1 MPMTQAAGAAAPRP
15 SHAVL
20 RQAARWYALLRDG
33 KAGMQDRADWEA
45 WLRADAAHQTA
56 WRYVEHISRGFE
68 PLRGKPDA
76 RLAADALNTATERMH
91 SRRRLLAGVAGIASS
106 GLLAWLGW
114 RQELLPASLMA
125 RKADHRTST
134 GEQREITLADGTRVW
149 LNTASAINVRFD
161 ARERAIVLVGG
172 EAFIA
177 TAKDASR
184 PFIVQ
189 TTHGR
194 MHALGTRFNVRR
206 DASLTRLAVY
216 DGAVEIRAAAS
227 GATRVVPAG
236 QQAHFSADHIAASEA
251 ADQAREA
258 WTQGALV
265 ADNISL
271 GQMVEE
277 LRRYRRGHLD
287 VSDDVAGLIV
297 YGNFPTQDTDRVL
310 RMLASALPIRV
321 EQPLPWWTSIEARR

>member
-1 MPMTQAAGAAAPRP
+1 MTQAAGAAAPPP

-20 RQAARWYALLRDG
+20 EQAAHWYALLRDG
-33 KAGMQDRADWEA
+33 KAGVQERADWQA

-56 WRYVEHISRGFE
+56 WRYVENISRDFE

-91 SRRRLLAGVAGIASS
+91 TRRRLLAGIAAVAAGS
-106 GLLAWLGW
+106 LLGW
-114 RQELLPASLMA
+114 AGYRRQLLPASLMA
-125 RKADHRTST
+125 WGADYRTDT
-134 GEQREITLADGTRVW
+134 GEQREITLADGTRIW

-161 ARERAIVLVGG
+161 ARQRAIVLVEG

-189 TTHGR
+189 TAHGR
-194 MHALGTRFNVRR
+194 MQALGTRFNVRR
-206 DASLTRLAVY
+206 DATLTRLAVY

-227 GATRVVPAG
+227 GATRIVPAG
-236 QQAHFSADHIAASEA
+236 QQAHFSADHITPSES

-265 ADNISL
+265 ADNVSL
-271 GQMVEE
+271 GQVVEE
-277 LRRYRRGHLD
+277 LRRYRRGHLG
-287 VSDDVAGLIV
+287 VSDDVAGLTV
-297 YGNFPTQDTDRVL
+297 YGNFPIQDTDRVL
-310 RMLASALPIRV
+310 RMLASALPIRI
-321 EQPLPWWTSIEARR
+321 EQPLPWWTSIEAKR